1 MRLYKDFHH
10 AVNRHTR
17 GCTGTCSR
25 VCCLFKKVSHLCR
38 DTLFSANILKSQ
50 QVSVILRLERM
61 IGWGDKLWSGKER
74 SQQLWS
80 LVLVDTVEVEVTADG
95 PGFLRYDG
103 ECSTCKLW
111 SLASYCC
118 IVSEDNATV
127 GLLNSFFIMAIL

>member
-1 MRLYKDFHH
+1 
-10 AVNRHTR
+10 
-17 GCTGTCSR
+17 
-25 VCCLFKKVSHLCR
+25 
-38 DTLFSANILKSQ
+38 
-50 QVSVILRLERM
+50 M
-61 IGWGDKLWSGKER
+61 IGWGDKLWSGKEH

-95 PGFLRYDG
+95 SDFLRYDG

-118 IVSEDNATV
+118 IVSEDNAMV